1 MTAKRSAGSVGI
13 IGAGRIGQAMA
24 RIALRAGRTVV
35 ISNSRGP
42 ETLKAVV
49 EMLGDGVSAGTVE
62 EASAAAVVVLAVPW
76 GNVRDAMKGLEWNG
90 QVVIVFLSGDDVD
103 SKSEV
108 IALFADAGYVTIDLG
123 SLASGGVL
131 QRVRGP
137 LVGVNL
143 IRL

>member
-1 MTAKRSAGSVGI
+1 V
-13 IGAGRIGQAMA
+13 AGRIGQAMA
-24 RIALRAGRTVV
+24 RIALRVGRTVV
-35 ISNSRGP
+35 ISNGRGP

-108 IALFADAGYVTIDLG
+108 TALFEDAGYVAIDLG
-123 SLASGGVL
+123 SLASGGVM
-131 QRVRGP
+131 QQVRGP
-137 LVGVNL
+137 LAGVNL

>member
-1 MTAKRSAGSVGI
+1 
-13 IGAGRIGQAMA
+13 
-24 RIALRAGRTVV
+24 V

-62 EASAAAVVVLAVPW
+62 EAPAAAVVVLAVPW

-103 SKSEV
+103 PKSEV
-108 IALFADAGYVTIDLG
+108 IALFEERRLRRDRPGQPRLRRCHATGTWPARRRQPDPSMT
-123 SLASGGVL
+123 SPSGGRGRWPGPQSVL
-131 QRVRGP
+131 KLP
-137 LVGVNL
+137 
-143 IRL
+143 